1 MRSAGLLLVLLGV
14 FAFAAASPLS
24 HGTQG
29 KNIRPIYKQATVLR
43 RKFSKTISSKEMPQV
58 LPHGEKTGSNDDER
72 GDNGRQELLTNRFT
86 ASPFNVKNTFVRR
99 DGKDDDDT
107 DDDTNSDKSDKDITR
122 RNGNTDD
129 DTDTD
134 KSDTDRDTDK
144 TRAI

>member
-1 MRSAGLLLVLLGV
+1 MRSAGSFLSFSGV

-29 KNIRPIYKQATVLR
+29 KKIRPSHRQATVLR
-43 RKFSKTISSKEMPQV
+43 RKSSKTISSKEMPQV

-72 GDNGRQELLTNRFT
+72 RDNGRQELLTNRFT
-86 ASPFNVKNTFVRR
+86 ASPLNVKNTFVRR

-107 DDDTNSDKSDKDITR
+107 DDDTDSDKSDKDIVR
-122 RNGNTDD
+122 RNGKDDGTDD

-134 KSDTDRDTDK
+134 KSDTDKDSDRD
-144 TRAI
+144 